1 MSGVG
6 GGAQSGRK
14 GRPRKQGGMRPTKD
28 RIFDAA
34 VGLFAR
40 DGYERTTMRRIA
52 EEVGLSESAV
62 YRHFEGKEALLEA
75 ILAYAEEKAFAP
87 LPAPPPSQQ
96 GRSIFRSLLL
106 APLAAMRGDP
116 YLGRIMKIMYAR
128 MLHDEGLLEY
138 FKREYVARADAM
150 LEKLFKDEIDK
161 GSLRPCDPR
170 GLAIVFNA
178 FRSDWAFRSFAL
190 AKDGEPDSDKLAEEL
205 EPALATLESAF
216 GAGD

>member
-1 MSGVG
+1 MSGDG
-6 GGAQSGRK
+6 GGQSVRK
-14 GRPRKQGGMRPTKD
+14 GRPRKQGGTRPTKD

-52 EEVGLSESAV
+52 DAVGLSESAV
-62 YRHFEGKEALLEA
+62 YRHYEGKEALLEA

-87 LPAPPPSQQ
+87 LPVPPPSQQ
-96 GRSIFRSLLL
+96 GVSIFRSLLL
-106 APLAAMRGDP
+106 APLAAMRDDP

-128 MLHDEGLLEY
+128 MLHDEGLRDY
-138 FKREYVARADAM
+138 FKREYVERADRL
-150 LEKLFKDEIDK
+150 LEDLFKKEID
-161 GSLRPCDPR
+161 GGALRRCDAR
-170 GLAIVFNA
+170 GLAMVFNA

-190 AKDGEPDSDKLAEEL
+190 AKDGELDSERLAEEL
-205 EPALATLESAF
+205 EPALAMLESAF